1 VSDENGEKVKFTEQK
16 LTNYIIKG
24 CDKLIHHASIS
35 KIYLVFDGRRCP
47 LKKCTNVQCEL
58 KRIENLKEARRL
70 KRLGRLQEFG
80 DKYRSCVK
88 VTAWMADSAARAA
101 RKKWGGGSSSRNDGR
116 NNGRNNGGNGGRSSQ
131 SQLAPPKVCCV
142 VSPYEADAQLVK
154 LCMDELTDVII
165 TEDSDV
171 LVYLA
176 ACHLSIPIIYKLNRD
191 DGSCNVFTT
200 DN

>member
-1 VSDENGEKVKFTEQK
+1 
-16 LTNYIIKG
+16 
-24 CDKLIHHASIS
+24 
-35 KIYLVFDGRRCP
+35 
-47 LKKCTNVQCEL
+47 LKQ
-58 KRIENLKEARRL
+58 IENLKEARRL
-70 KRLGRLQEFG
+70 KRLGKLQEFA

-101 RKKWGGGSSSRNDGR
+101 RKKWGGGSSGRNDGR
-116 NNGRNNGGNGGRSSQ
+116 NNGGNGCRSSQ

-142 VSPYEADAQLVK
+142 FSPYEADAQLVK
-154 LCMDELTDVII
+154 LCMDGLTGVII

-171 LVYLA
+171 LVYSV

-191 DGSCNVFTT
+191 DGSCDFFTT